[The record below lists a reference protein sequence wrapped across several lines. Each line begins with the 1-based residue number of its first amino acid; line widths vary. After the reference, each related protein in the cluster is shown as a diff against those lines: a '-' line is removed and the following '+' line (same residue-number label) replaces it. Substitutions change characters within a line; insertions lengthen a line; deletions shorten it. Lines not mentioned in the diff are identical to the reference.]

1 MQALL
6 DVILPV
12 FMLVAMGY
20 AAVWRGVITDA
31 GIDGLMKFAQSIAI
45 PMLLFL
51 ALARLDLSQLFNW
64 RLLVSFYTGALSG
77 FAAGMLG
84 ARFLFGRDWEDAV
97 AIGFICLFS
106 NSVLLGLAI
115 TERAYGPQA
124 LTANFA
130 IVALHAPFC
139 YAVGIVTMETVRA
152 KGAGMGATFARI
164 AKALGTN
171 PLVIGISL
179 GALVNVGNI
188 NVPIFLTDALEL
200 MAKAG
205 LPAALFGLGGIL
217 RRYRPDGDLRI
228 IAYVVAISLLLHPS
242 ITWLLGRSFDL
253 ETGAFRSAVLTAAM
267 APGVNAF
274 LFANIYGR
282 ATRIAASSVLIATA
296 LCVIT
301 AWGWMTALGS

>member
-12 FMLVAMGY
+12 FLLVAMGY

-64 RLLVSFYTGALSG
+64 RLLVSFYSGAISG

-152 KGAGMGATFARI
+152 KGAGLGATFGRI

-171 PLVIGISL
+171 PLVIGIGL
-179 GALVNVGNI
+179 GALVNVGDI
-188 NVPIFLTDALEL
+188 TVPIFLTDALEL

-242 ITWLLGRSFDL
+242 MTWLLGRSFDL